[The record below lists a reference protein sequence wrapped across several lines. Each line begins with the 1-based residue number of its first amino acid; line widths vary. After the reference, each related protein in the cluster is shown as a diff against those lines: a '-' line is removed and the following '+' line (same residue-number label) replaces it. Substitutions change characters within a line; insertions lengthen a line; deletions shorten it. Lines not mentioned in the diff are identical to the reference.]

1 MRNESSSRDG
11 SSGPTG
17 ESPAPAAFPARAK
30 TLSGRAALLILVF
43 GTIFWLLVGLVD
55 TYWYTYTAL
64 TKGARPDIHDVM
76 GWNMPLWLAVGL
88 LTPAVVWLA
97 RKATIRRG
105 QLRRPAILLSIGL
118 VVFLAVHGI
127 VTELIG
133 FWGMGEPLVLKKFL
147 NGIRSFLS
155 ISIDRG
161 ILFFLM
167 IVGGVQL
174 FDYYQRFR
182 ERERAAA
189 ALELERAQLRASLT
203 EARLDALRMQ
213 LQPHFLFNSL
223 NALSTLILR
232 GDGQS
237 AQTMVQ
243 LLSRFLRMT
252 LDSTDA
258 QLIPLETEL
267 EFLDAYLKI
276 QKVRFGERL
285 RVETQVEPA
294 VRSASVPS
302 LILQPLVENSIR
314 HGIASLPGEALVAIR
329 AERRGDRLRLSVEDN
344 GVGLP
349 REVARNEGMGLKN
362 VRERLAQL
370 FPEQHHVS
378 LADRAGG
385 GTLAAVEF
393 PLRWAPIPAAETSD
407 APAEIP
413 GAGRSGEG
421 PERPASSAWSPPDR
435 GVPAETAA
443 SETPRNAP
451 IPRLKPHGPDPHT
464 HRG

>member
-1 MRNESSSRDG
+1 MQNESNVA
-11 SSGPTG
+11 
-17 ESPAPAAFPARAK
+17 PAPSTAGARV
-30 TLSGRAALLILVF
+30 LSWRAALFILLF
-43 GTIFWLLVGLVD
+43 GTIFWILVGLVD

-97 RKATIRRG
+97 RRTTFRRG
-105 QLRRPAILLSIGL
+105 RLRRPILLLSVGML
-118 VVFLAVHGI
+118 VFLAVHGV
-127 VTELIG
+127 VTELIL
-133 FWGMGEPLVLKKFL
+133 FWGMGETLVLQKFL

-203 EARLDALRMQ
+203 EARLDALKMQ

-267 EFLDAYLKI
+267 EFLDAYLRI
-276 QKVRFGERL
+276 QKVRFGDRL
-285 RVETQVEPA
+285 RVETIVDPG
-294 VRSASVPS
+294 VRTASVPS

-314 HGIASLPGEALVAIR
+314 HGIASAPGEALLVIR
-329 AERRGDRLRLSVEDN
+329 AEPRGERLRLQVEDN

-349 REVARNEGMGLKN
+349 REVARNEGMGLTN
-362 VRERLAQL
+362 VRARLAQL
-370 FPEQHHVS
+370 FPEGHRVS
-378 LADRAGG
+378 LADRPGG
-385 GTLAAVEF
+385 GTVATVEF
-393 PLRWAPIPAAETSD
+393 PLRAAPTATPAREPGDVRPA
-407 APAEIP
+407 APAEATSTP
-413 GAGRSGEG
+413 GWEA
-421 PERPASSAWSPPDR
+421 
-435 GVPAETAA
+435 
-443 SETPRNAP
+443 
-451 IPRLKPHGPDPHT
+451 HGSDPHAD
-464 HRG
+464 R